1 MALRD
6 AFPVLEHTAYLNS
19 GTDGPIPRAAAEQ
32 ARAEIA
38 AEASEGRLWPH
49 FDRRRALTDDLRAG
63 YARVLGLRARGRR
76 GDERDQ
82 RRARLR
88 AGRAGPRPR
97 RRAHHLRATSTRA

>member
-6 AFPVLEHTAYLNS
+6 EFPVLEHTAYLNS

-49 FDRRRALTDDLRAG
+49 FDRRRELTDDLRAG
-63 YARVLGLRARGRR
+63 YARVLELRRSR
-76 GDERDQ
+76 
-82 RRARLR
+82 
-88 AGRAGPRPR
+88 
-97 RRAHHLRATSTRA
+97 TSP